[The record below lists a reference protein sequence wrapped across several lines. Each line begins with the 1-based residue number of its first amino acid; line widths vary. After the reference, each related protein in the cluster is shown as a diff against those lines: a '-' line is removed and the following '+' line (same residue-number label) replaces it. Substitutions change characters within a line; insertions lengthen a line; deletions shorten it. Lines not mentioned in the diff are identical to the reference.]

1 MYLDHSVSSG
11 PFWRFSMRFEFL
23 SEIFDYSVCET
34 RDLSLTILLSKIK
47 QSALLMLIQF
57 CNVDAY
63 SNCVTIDSESL
74 HQ

>member
-1 MYLDHSVSSG
+1 
-11 PFWRFSMRFEFL
+11 MRFEFL

-57 CNVDAY
+57 YNVDAY
-63 SNCVTIDSESL
+63 SNCVSASMMHIAFNYVTIGF
-74 HQ
+74 